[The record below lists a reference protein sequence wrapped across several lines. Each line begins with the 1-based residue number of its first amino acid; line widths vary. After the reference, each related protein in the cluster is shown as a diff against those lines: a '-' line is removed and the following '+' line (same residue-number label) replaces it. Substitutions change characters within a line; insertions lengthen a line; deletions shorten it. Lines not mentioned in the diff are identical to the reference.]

1 MDSSK
6 TDSLQVPR
14 DNSEEQNDLKTTKW
28 EGKVKTYCAGRDSCI
43 TQVGPMPRFPS
54 KKAEIEICGSCANE
68 EKHILGGRRLD
79 FLCETALK
87 TVRVKENRE
96 ILPTFFFF

>member
-1 MDSSK
+1 MQEGTHALHRLDQCQ
-6 TDSLQVPR
+6 DFLQR
-14 DNSEEQNDLKTTKW
+14 
-28 EGKVKTYCAGRDSCI
+28 
-43 TQVGPMPRFPS
+43 
-54 KKAEIEICGSCANE
+54 KAEIEICGSCANE

-96 ILPTFFFF
+96 ILPTFFFYYFFNLQKGNLLH